1 MTSFNFDDMFEEAEG
16 AGFGPSDELDVGKY
30 TATIVASKGGDDNTS
45 KAGDPQ
51 LGFMFKADEGSVS
64 ADGEDMSGAIRW
76 LNLTFSET
84 GGKYAA
90 ADAKA
95 MGLTS
100 AMLNSDSERA
110 AEMTVGQSWRIEVSL
125 SKDKKYRNI
134 RLKKRLD
141 EDEVDDK
148 PKAKK
153 GKKGKAKAKVPVETE
168 DVETQVVTV
177 EHDEDTSDD
186 EKDIWEI

>member
-1 MTSFNFDDMFEEAEG
+1 MTSFNFDDVFEEAEKG
-16 AGFGPSDELDVGKY
+16 GFGPSDELDVGKY
-30 TATIVASKGGDDNTS
+30 EAKIVASKGGDDNTS

-51 LGFMFKADEGSVS
+51 LGFMFKAEPGSVN
-64 ADGEDMSGAIRW
+64 ADGEECSGDIRW
-76 LNLTFSET
+76 LNLTFSEN

-95 MGLTS
+95 MGMTA

-110 AEMTVGQSWRIEVSL
+110 AETAVGQVWKIEVEA
-125 SKDKKYRNI
+125 SKDGKYRNV

-141 EDEVDDK
+141 DGADEAPKPKAKSRPK

-153 GKKGKAKAKVPVETE
+153 AKPEPEPEPEE
-168 DVETQVVTV
+168 DESVDSADSP
-177 EHDEDTSDD
+177 DEG
-186 EKDIWEI
+186 EEDIWDI